1 VAHTCHA
8 HGCAVAVPP
17 KMFMCR
23 THWFKLPKGMRT
35 AIWAEYVPGQE
46 VTKTPSAA
54 YLVVA
59 NMAINWL
66 REQERIGAC

>member
-1 VAHTCHA
+1 MAHTCHA

-23 THWFKLPKGMRT
+23 KHWFTLPKGMRD

-54 YLVVA
+54 YLEVA
-59 NMAINWL
+59 QAATNWL
-66 REQERIGAC
+66 REQEQSGAC